1 MTHVFYFCFMEITRK
16 IIFGLIALIAT
27 LVVASFFVPDKFTVK
42 RSIYINAPAEKVFD
56 QVNDLRNWNNWHQF
70 HHIDGDWKLQYQFR
84 HSGEGAGYVWEGN
97 PETVGSG
104 SLEIVSSDS
113 HEEVVVNIHFDQ
125 KNQDVL
131 SWYLFEKEGRGTNVS
146 FIMDFDVGLDPFEKL
161 TGLKMKWKTNQSFDY
176 GLDRLKEIAE
186 AATYTRQN
194 QK

>member
-1 MTHVFYFCFMEITRK
+1 MEIIRK
-16 IIFGLIALIAT
+16 IIFGFVALLAT

-42 RSIYINAPAEKVFD
+42 RSIFINAPAEEIFK

-70 HHIDGDWKLQYQFR
+70 HHLDEDWKLEYQFR
-84 HSGEGAGYVWEGN
+84 HIGEGAGYVWSGK

-104 SLEIVSSDS
+104 SLEIVSSNPN
-113 HEEVVVNIHFDQ
+113 EEVIVNVHFDQ

-131 SWYLFEKEGRGTNVS
+131 SWYLFEKEDRGTNVS

-161 TGLKMKWKTNQSFDY
+161 GGLKMKWKTNQSFDY
-176 GLDRLKEIAE
+176 GLDRLKEISE
-186 AATYTRQN
+186 ADSYTRQN